1 MERIHD
7 YSRYL
12 QQCESISE
20 QIEQHLGKN
29 TYHKKN
35 KKRTK
40 NFTYHPIIFTPP
52 PPYIMYYLNTFLRWM
67 SSMQ

>member
-20 QIEQHLGKN
+20 QIEQHLGEN
-29 TYHKKN
+29 TYHKN
-35 KKRTK
+35 KTQKRIIK
-40 NFTYHPIIFTPP
+40 FTYHPIIFTPSSAL
-52 PPYIMYYLNTFLRWM
+52 YYDLSKYF
-67 SSMQ
+67 